1 MHLLSA
7 GCASAVLLVALL
19 SQVTSLELITGQY
32 GEMLKIPCNSG
43 AIKAEDIA
51 ITKWKYDKGDGVPG
65 YLLVKQ
71 KNQNVSISATDEYK
85 VRVSMDENSSLLISA
100 AKLSDQRTFTC
111 MVVTGGDVFE
121 YPVNVLIHKLPA
133 KLEISEKAEELEI
146 GRLTKLG
153 KCVAKDANPP
163 ANITWFKNNK
173 PLEADGKGI
182 SIKASVAIESGTG
195 LSTTT
200 SILEY
205 SATKED
211 TGAKFECRA
220 DSLPLESSSMNFT
233 ITYSTE
239 NIMLEVSPQK
249 ELKEGDNLT
258 LKCVADGN
266 PAPTSFN
273 FHLKGELVTVENTD
287 TYTIANV
294 SRNATGEYKCSLI
307 DDTSM
312 EATRNITVTYLDIN
326 LSPSGNIVK
335 LAGNALNLSLQIDSS
350 GKAEVSWTKNNT
362 KLDKQPDFTK
372 LGYSDSGR
380 YEWTVTVGHIT
391 RTASFDLTVEGPA
404 VIKSLFKNRSND
416 GQHKVL
422 TCEAEGSPK
431 PAVSWSINGT
441 LLSESPFING
451 KITHK
456 IKVVPSANLTVH
468 CTVTNRLGVDSRAI
482 NVSSLIE
489 EVRMDKQDQSEDSDQ
504 TRLVVGVIVGLL
516 IATLVIGL
524 AYWVYSKKSKQG
536 SWKTGEKECG
546 SSEEEKKLEE
556 KVEENSQK
564 AEV

>member
-1 MHLLSA
+1 MCLWCFSFA
-7 GCASAVLLVALL
+7 
-19 SQVTSLELITGQY
+19 VTSLELITGQY

-335 LAGNALNLSLQIDSS
+335 LAGDALNLSLQIDSS

-391 RTASFDLTVEGPA
+391 RTASFDLTVEGKGPA

-468 CTVTNRLGVDSRAI
+468 CTVTNRLGKHDTHASDISVLSFFT
-482 NVSSLIE
+482 
-489 EVRMDKQDQSEDSDQ
+489 DQSEDSDQ

-524 AYWVYSKKSKQG
+524 AYWVYSKKSNCCQG
-536 SWKTGEKECG
+536 APRKISPTSLTLHQQPEPLIQGRMNPCSGVIYAKFTP
-546 SSEEEKKLEE
+546 
-556 KVEENSQK
+556 
-564 AEV
+564 